1 MVSRIGSI
9 EKILC
14 SGTIAQEFFLR
25 PRTRGHGC
33 SAAAIPESDETA
45 AGPDSG
51 PVSAANPGVRA
62 DRTEIPDR
70 RGTAPDPASGTM
82 KPRARARA
90 SRVPAG
96 PGRRGRCRR
105 KGHAKI
111 AAVRAGNRYR
121 GSGRPARRCEV
132 PSGRRAVSP
141 PSFFPFTGR
150 RRPNGAASRIAAA
163 NPAGAVFQVR
173 SAGFS
178 RYTEPV
184 SRISREE
191 APMRISNVPVSQCQ
205 RPNETL

>member
-1 MVSRIGSI
+1 MRRRRDLTPDRYPPRIRAFARSQVPPRAFRPRPLAAPGRAAVSRLS
-9 EKILC
+9 
-14 SGTIAQEFFLR
+14 S
-25 PRTRGHGC
+25 
-33 SAAAIPESDETA
+33 
-45 AGPDSG
+45 
-51 PVSAANPGVRA
+51 NA

-82 KPRARARA
+82 KPRDRARA